1 MTGISINISTGER
14 SEFIAS
20 PVTKPIESLKLD
32 KISTIEKARDS
43 ATHADVSALG
53 TMWQADQRSQELLT
67 SAITLA
73 QSGLPLPPTWR
84 DSFNN
89 DLNITSISQLL
100 SIAGAIAL
108 QTQAAYS
115 RSWQLKA
122 QVAAATTEAELA
134 LINW

>member
-1 MTGISINISTGER
+1 MDGISVNIITGELTQ
-14 SEFIAS
+14 FVFTPTAI
-20 PVTKPIESLKLD
+20 PIEALKVEKLEY
-32 KISTIEKARDS
+32 IENARDS
-43 ATHADVSALG
+43 SVHADVSALG

-73 QSGLPLPPTWR
+73 QSGLPLPLTWR